1 MTIQDFKKNIMAKK
15 ITEKQLE
22 ELEYIKEWCHAIII
36 FMTKIGGESP
46 IFTQYVEVINDSYQK
61 QNLKGLRY
69 CLKDVN
75 EWAKGLS
82 KKDVEEL
89 NIVLE
94 NKFGINLSDAN
105 NKALKKIS
113 TIVKRGKINNEDEYR
128 LLTSRVD
135 EIYANDQ
142 KKAELESLNKLLA
155 EYEK

>member
-1 MTIQDFKKNIMAKK
+1 MAKK

-22 ELEYIKEWCHAIII
+22 ELEHIKEWCHTIIS

-46 IFTQYVEVINDSYQK
+46 IFTQYIEVINDSYQK

-69 CLKDVN
+69 CFKDVN

-89 NIVLE
+89 NIALE
-94 NKFGINLSDAN
+94 NKFGINLDDAN
-105 NKALKKIS
+105 NKALKKIG
-113 TIVKRGKINNEDEYR
+113 TIVRRGKINNEDEFR
-128 LLTSRVD
+128 LLTNRVD
-135 EIYANDQ
+135 EIYTNDK

-155 EYEK
+155 DYEK